1 MEVNASPLTWALRAL
16 WLSLPLTV
24 GDVIASALDGRSGS
38 LRTAAVVL
46 CWAVWAGGLLASL
59 VTQPLALTALRMLAP
74 LPLVAGVVAAL
85 SGNPSALGWIG
96 LAVAAVVLVVSL
108 SAEVGADFID
118 GASYGDERRFGLRPP
133 GALLLGPVPF
143 VWVLAAVPLP
153 VGVLLLSVEQWVLGV
168 VLVLVGAA
176 TAWWGVRVL
185 HRLSRR
191 CLVFVPAGMTLVD
204 ELTLA
209 EPVLFRRTS
218 VMRFGPAPADT
229 GARDLSGAAPG
240 LILQIDVDPAVSL
253 VPAAPRG
260 GTTEATEERSVL
272 IAPSRPGALL
282 VHAGQRDLAV
292 QRG

>member
-1 MEVNASPLTWALRAL
+1 MEVNASSLTWTLRAL

-24 GDVIASALDGRSGS
+24 GDLIASALDGRSGA
-38 LRTAAVVL
+38 LNAAAIVL

-59 VTQPLALTALRMLAP
+59 VTQPPALTALRMLAP

-85 SGNPSALGWIG
+85 RGDPSVVGWIG

-108 SAEVGADFID
+108 SAEVGGDFID

-133 GALLLGPVPF
+133 GALLLGPLPL
-143 VWVLAAVPLP
+143 VWVLSAVPLP
-153 VGVLLLSVEQWVLGV
+153 LGVLLLSVEQWVPGTL
-168 VLVLVGAA
+168 LVLLGAA
-176 TAWWGVRVL
+176 TALWGVRVL

-218 VMRFGPAPADT
+218 ITRLGPAPADT
-229 GARDLSGAAPG
+229 AARDLSGAAPG

-282 VHAGQRDLAV
+282 AHAGARDLAV

>member
-1 MEVNASPLTWALRAL
+1 VEVNASPLTWALRVL

-24 GDVIASALDGRSGS
+24 GDLIASALDGRSGA

-59 VTQPLALTALRMLAP
+59 VAQPPALTALRMLAP
-74 LPLVAGVVAAL
+74 LPLAAGVVAAL
-85 SGNPSALGWIG
+85 SGDPSALGWVG

-108 SAEVGADFID
+108 SADVGADFID

-143 VWVLAAVPLP
+143 VWVLASVPLP
-153 VGVLLLSVEQWVLGV
+153 LGVLLLSVEQWVPGV
-168 VLVLVGAA
+168 VLVLLGAA

-218 VMRFGPAPADT
+218 VTRLGPAPADT
-229 GARDLSGAAPG
+229 TARDLSGAAPG

-253 VPAAPRG
+253 VPAAPRS
-260 GTTEATEERSVL
+260 GTTEASEERSVL
-272 IAPSRPGALL
+272 IAASRPGALL
-282 VHAGQRDLAV
+282 AHAGQRDLAV